1 MGEERER
8 DRNHLLLHFFDAN
21 LAFGGHANIN
31 CHQQLCQAMIDHCC
45 TALSPHYESN
55 LTHITAPIRESNLQ
69 TKTVKMGKGVYERT
83 SFYLVNQ
90 LPYKYIYAKKKVL
103 HFLF

>member
-1 MGEERER
+1 
-8 DRNHLLLHFFDAN
+8 
-21 LAFGGHANIN
+21 
-31 CHQQLCQAMIDHCC
+31 MIDHCC

-90 LPYKYIYAKKKVL
+90 LPYKYIYIRKKEGIA
-103 HFLF
+103 LFILNYLAISQLISKT